1 MFMSKNNKK
10 YDYKFEIEEYTEAD
24 LFEDGLDKNQKEK
37 IKKRMSML
45 LEELKE
51 ANSKFNINVSL
62 SEVLKIKKYLGESGD
77 ISEHGI
83 KNSNVLKYIILKVI
97 DKDMES
103 LKNEI
108 VDELFVPS
116 FISMPGVNTSYINH
130 GASYFFKLYLTKD
143 KLIYYGI
150 TENFKIVNKK
160 IIDVKEVKSIGKA
173 IENRRWSKGLAWGVN
188 TTSGYMSFIET
199 NDKNIIYLNHLK
211 NKYRKSVIR
220 FLSSLERITGIK
232 AVKKSPLTYEDKFV
246 LGLEIV
252 ALILVLTLVVP
263 RLIELCINMSLIR

>member
-1 MFMSKNNKK
+1 MSKNNKK
-10 YDYKFEIEEYTEAD
+10 YDYKFEIEEYTEDD

-51 ANSKFNINVSL
+51 ANSKFNINISL

-160 IIDVKEVKSIGKA
+160 IIEVKEVKSIGKA

>member
-1 MFMSKNNKK
+1 MSKNNKK